1 MTTVL
6 LVAVLLLA
14 LLTVFNL
21 VLVLGVIRRLRA
33 FEGRPDAGPPMLTAS
48 AGTRVGDFTSST
60 VDGREVSR
68 GGLGSRALVG
78 FFSTT
83 CPACHER
90 LGDFRAA
97 AARHAGAAFAVVVR
111 DGGAVEPMLAGLGD
125 TPVVVEDPE
134 GPVAS
139 AFAVQGFPAFVLVHA
154 GVIESSGV
162 QVPVPA

>member
-14 LLTVFNL
+14 VLTVFNL

-33 FEGRPDAGPPMLTAS
+33 FEGRPDAGPPMLTAP

-60 VDGREVSR
+60 VDGSEVS
-68 GGLGSRALVG
+68 LGSRALVG

-90 LGDFRAA
+90 LGDFREA
-97 AARHAGAAFAVVVR
+97 AARHSGAAFAVVVR
-111 DGGAVEPMLAGLGD
+111 DGGGVEPMLAGLGD
-125 TPVVVEDPE
+125 TPVVVEDPD

-139 AFAVQGFPAFVLVHA
+139 AFGVQGFPAFVLVRA
-154 GVIESSGV
+154 GVIESTGV